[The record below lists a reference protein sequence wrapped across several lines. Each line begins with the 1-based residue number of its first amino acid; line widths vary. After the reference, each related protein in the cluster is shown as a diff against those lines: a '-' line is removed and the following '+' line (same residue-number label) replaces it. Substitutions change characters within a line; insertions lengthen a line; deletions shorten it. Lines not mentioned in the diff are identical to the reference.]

1 MPTPIKRRKQKIQTI
16 FSVGVGIL
24 FGILMTSYSTNDT
37 HYEILAVY
45 EFPTKS
51 VSEKPE
57 RQLSDDVANVR
68 SCIHEAP

>member
-1 MPTPIKRRKQKIQTI
+1 MPTPIKSRKQKIQTI

-24 FGILMTSYSTNDT
+24 FGRPMTSIVPMI
-37 HYEILAVY
+37 HYELLAVY